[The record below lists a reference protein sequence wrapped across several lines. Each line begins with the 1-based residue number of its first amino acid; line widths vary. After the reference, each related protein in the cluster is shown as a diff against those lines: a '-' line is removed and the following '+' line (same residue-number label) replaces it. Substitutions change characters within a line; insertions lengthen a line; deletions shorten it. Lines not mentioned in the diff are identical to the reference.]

1 MRRRIARSLAYYK
14 KFRMQSLEEIVEEK
28 KDKEVKDELIYRM
41 VAIRRWRREKITDM
55 TIDSLLK
62 HSEDEREARG

>member
-1 MRRRIARSLAYYK
+1 M
-14 KFRMQSLEEIVEEK
+14 EEIVEEK